1 MINALKK
8 IKNWLRPIEIESNV
22 IRMYLGKTGSGKTV
36 LQTEEWVLPALIAG
50 EEVYCCYWINWNL
63 PNYHYFAP
71 RDLDSIMNVRNSMIV
86 FDEIRRSLDPRQW
99 ESESDEVRSFFE
111 LHRHRHNDII
121 GNTQDVSLVAKTV
134 GVQAHEWTL
143 VDRIEPRFFG
153 RLWSKITMSEG
164 LVFNKQYLSFQE
176 LKKMAAGW
184 ELGEEIGLNS
194 EIEKVKIPLN
204 DLLHRELEKYKQ
216 EIVHRYCPKCKSR
229 QGDQIKKEETDNYC
243 SLLNGKWVL
252 IEEEYCPK
260 HKDTLLEIKESGMF
274 DTDYEPETV
283 EKDIIFKPFVKSPE
297 GWRLIEYK
305 GALSK
310 RQAEY
315 KNNLYDGKVAR

>member
-1 MINALKK
+1 MLNALNK
-8 IKNWLRPIEIESNV
+8 IKNWLEPPNIDSNV

-36 LQTEEWVLPALIAG
+36 LQTEEWVLPALLAG
-50 EEVYCCYWINWNL
+50 EEVWCCYWVNWNL

-71 RDLDSIMNVRNSMIV
+71 RDLDKIMNLRNSMIV

-134 GVQAHEWTL
+134 GVQAHSWVL
-143 VDRIEPRFFG
+143 VDRIEDGFFK
-153 RLWSKITMSEG
+153 RLWRKLTYNEG
-164 LVFNKQYLSFQE
+164 LTFHKQYLSFQE

-184 ELGEEIGLNS
+184 ELGEEIGINA
-194 EIEKVKIPLN
+194 EFETIKMPFEA
-204 DLLHRELEKYKQ
+204 LLHRELEEYKQ

-229 QGDQIKKEETDNYC
+229 QGEQIKKEDTGKYC
-243 SLLNGKWVL
+243 TIKDGKWVL

-260 HKDTLLEIKESGMF
+260 HKDTLLIIKESSMF

-283 EKDIIFKPFVKSPE
+283 EKEITWKPFMKSPE

-315 KNNLYDGKVAR
+315 KTNLNQKESI